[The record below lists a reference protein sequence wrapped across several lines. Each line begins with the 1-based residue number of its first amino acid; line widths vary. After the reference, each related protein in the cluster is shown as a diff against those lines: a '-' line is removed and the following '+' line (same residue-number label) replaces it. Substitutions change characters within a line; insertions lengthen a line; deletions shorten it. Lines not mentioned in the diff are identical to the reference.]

1 MLIEKWERYVNKRF
15 AEEQMSWPTDLR
27 KILNFISRQG
37 NKTMNVDLWQEKRCK
52 KTLYCNR
59 EVRER
64 EFSYL

>member
-37 NKTMNVDLWQEKRCK
+37 NKTMNVDLWQKKRCK
-52 KTLYCNR
+52 KTPL
-59 EVRER
+59 
-64 EFSYL
+64 L